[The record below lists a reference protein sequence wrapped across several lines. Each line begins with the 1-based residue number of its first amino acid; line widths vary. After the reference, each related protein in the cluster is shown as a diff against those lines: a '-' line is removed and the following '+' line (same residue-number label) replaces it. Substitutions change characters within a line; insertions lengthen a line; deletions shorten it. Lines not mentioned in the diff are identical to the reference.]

1 MNLKENKES
10 LITMLCSE
18 DGEIRRIAL
27 NIIKNNYITDFI
39 FDSDNFEY
47 TLHYSE
53 HSFKISMKDILK
65 GFISY
70 NASRCGAE
78 TVINLIIE
86 YNELKGRQRA
96 SN

>member
-18 DGEIRRIAL
+18 DAEIRRIAL

-39 FDSDNFEY
+39 FGSDNFEY

-53 HSFKISMKDILK
+53 HSFKLNMKDILK
-65 GFISY
+65 GYISY

-78 TVINLIIE
+78 TAINLIIE
-86 YNELKGRQRA
+86 YNELKRRQG
-96 SN
+96 

>member
-18 DGEIRRIAL
+18 DVEIRRIAL

-39 FDSDNFEY
+39 FGSDNFEY

-53 HSFKISMKDILK
+53 NSIRFNMKDILK

-78 TVINLIIE
+78 TAINLIIE
-86 YNELKGRQRA
+86 YNELKRR
-96 SN
+96 

>member
-18 DGEIRRIAL
+18 DVEIRKIAL

-39 FDSDNFEY
+39 FGSNKFEY

-53 HSFKISMKDILK
+53 HSIRFKMKDILERYK
-65 GFISY
+65 LHH
-70 NASRCGAE
+70 ASKCGAK
-78 TVINLIIE
+78 TAINLIIE
-86 YNELKGRQRA
+86 YNEFNRKQRTF
-96 SN
+96 N

>member
-18 DGEIRRIAL
+18 DAEIRKIAL

-39 FDSDNFEY
+39 FGSDNFEY

-53 HSFKISMKDILK
+53 HSFKLNMNDILK
-65 GFISY
+65 GIISY
-70 NASRCGAE
+70 PISRCGAE
-78 TVINLIIE
+78 TAINLIIE
-86 YNELKGRQRA
+86 YNELKRR
-96 SN
+96 

>member
-18 DGEIRRIAL
+18 DVEIRRITL

-39 FDSDNFEY
+39 FGSDNFEY

-53 HSFKISMKDILK
+53 HSFKFNMKDILK
-65 GFISY
+65 GYISHH
-70 NASRCGAE
+70 ASRCGAE
-78 TVINLIIE
+78 TAINLIIE
-86 YNELKGRQRA
+86 YNELKRR
-96 SN
+96 

>member
-18 DGEIRRIAL
+18 DAEIRRIAL

-39 FDSDNFEY
+39 FGSDNFEY

-53 HSFKISMKDILK
+53 HGFKVNMKDILK

-70 NASRCGAE
+70 HASRCGAE
-78 TVINLIIE
+78 TAINLIIE
-86 YNELKGRQRA
+86 YNEFKGRQG
-96 SN
+96 

>member
-18 DGEIRRIAL
+18 DVEIRRIAL

-39 FDSDNFEY
+39 FGSTNFEY

-53 HSFKISMKDILK
+53 HSIRFKMKDILK
-65 GFISY
+65 GYISY

-78 TVINLIIE
+78 TAINLIIE
-86 YNELKGRQRA
+86 YNELKRR
-96 SN
+96 

>member
-18 DGEIRRIAL
+18 DAEIRRVAL

-39 FDSDNFEY
+39 FGLDNFEY

-53 HSFKISMKDILK
+53 HSFKVNMKDILR

-70 NASRCGAE
+70 HASRCGAE
-78 TVINLIIE
+78 TAINLIIE
-86 YNELKGRQRA
+86 YNELKERQR
-96 SN
+96 